1 MTMTPAFCCCCN
13 LGGIFD
19 AHVPPLPTPIFTRDC
34 AQSTNQ
40 LADELGLDEGADD
53 EVTMT
58 DTNGGDYGDN
68 QEQGEDE
75 ENDDGLLA
83 PSPLNDH
90 RVTDCLTTSWTHLLP
105 PTRCTLCFVFSF

>member
-1 MTMTPAFCCCCN
+1 M
-13 LGGIFD
+13 
-19 AHVPPLPTPIFTRDC
+19 PPLPTPIFTRDC

-75 ENDDGLLA
+75 ENDDVLLA